1 MIEHEDKTTAPVN
14 GEDRPEMDDEESP
27 FLPIAFHEDSVRSF
41 ERGVEN
47 YNRFVSACYRLTNES
62 HWLNHGT
69 KDQPQYYLQS
79 PGAEALMG
87 PLGIEPQDLAY
98 RREEKVDKDGQT
110 FYLWWCE
117 GSAKSKTL
125 GRRGHFIGYCDSRD
139 QFFNARRGWTPETG
153 EADIRKSAFSNW
165 EVNAVTRLAGLRKP
179 RAESLQAAGL
189 DLNKIQSVDYSGRKT
204 AESESDAISEP
215 QRKRLWAIC
224 KNFGVSEEKLKIY
237 LLSCGYTST
246 ALIAKKDYEK
256 ICRWVEADRKMKTE
270 PARADAAGGREPGED

>member
-1 MIEHEDKTTAPVN
+1 MSEHEDKATPPVN
-14 GEDRPEMDDEESP
+14 EDDKPDIDEDESP
-27 FLPIAFHEDSVRSF
+27 FLPIAFHDDAVRSF
-41 ERGVEN
+41 KQTVEN
-47 YNRFVSACYRLTNES
+47 FKSFMSICYRLTNES

-79 PGAEALMG
+79 PGAEALMV
-87 PLGIEPQDLAY
+87 PLGIEPQDLSY

-110 FYLWWCE
+110 FYSWWCE
-117 GSAKSKTL
+117 GMARSKTL
-125 GRRGHFIGYCDSRD
+125 GRSGHFIGYCDSRD
-139 QFFNARRGWTPETG
+139 PFFNARRGWTPETG
-153 EADIRKSAFSNW
+153 EGDIRKSAFSNW

-189 DLNKIQSVDYSGRKT
+189 DLNKIQGVDYSGRKT

-224 KNFGVSEEKLKIY
+224 KNFGVSEEKLKVY
-237 LLSCGYTST
+237 LLSLGYTSS

-256 ICRWVEADRKMKTE
+256 ICRWVEADRKLKTE
-270 PARADAAGGREPGED
+270 REPGED